1 VKLISG
7 LLYPAERAEL
17 MEWAAGRMSAAF
29 GGIELASPS
38 YSFDYTDYY
47 RDIAPRL
54 ERRFFVFAGLRRPFG
69 LVAWKKLAV
78 SIEAESADTGAGT
91 VRKVNIDPGY
101 LDGARLVLASTK
113 DNAHRIYLW
122 DGIYAEATMCRK
134 KSGWISFSYTFP
146 DFASGAYDDFLDAAR
161 NIWRRDLRA
170 RRGLSQNLGLRPNPA
185 GGGPPAPP

>member
-7 LLYPAERAEL
+7 LLCPAERPEL
-17 MEWAAGRMSAAF
+17 MEWAAGRLSAAF
-29 GGIELASPS
+29 GRIELASPS
-38 YSFDYTDYY
+38 YPFDYTDYY

-54 ERRFFVFAGLRRPFG
+54 ARRFFVFAGLRRPFG
-69 LVAWKKLAV
+69 LVAWKKLAI
-78 SIEAESADTGAGT
+78 SIEAESAADTGTCADTSAGT

-146 DFASGAYDDFLDAAR
+146 DFASGVYDDFLDAAR

-170 RRGLSQNLGLRPNPA
+170 RKG
-185 GGGPPAPP
+185 